1 MSQMSIKGNNVTLI
15 CRVSSTADA
24 PLHFIWKHNNV
35 ELNGA
40 NLQTNTSS
48 SESGAT
54 EATSMLHLTNI
65 THADAG
71 KYQCMVTNNYGT
83 AYSAKAMLNVL
94 GKLYMFIIF
103 NYVNE
108 MLTN

>member
-1 MSQMSIKGNNVTLI
+1 MGIKGDNVTLI
-15 CRVSSTADA
+15 CRASSTAIVQ
-24 PLHFIWKHNNV
+24 LHFIWKHNNV

-40 NLQTNTSS
+40 NLQTNISS
-48 SESGAT
+48 SENGAT

-65 THADAG
+65 THANAG

-83 AYSAKAMLNVL
+83 TYSAKAMLSVL
-94 GKLYMFIIF
+94 GKLYMFIVL

-108 MLTN
+108 MLIN

>member
-1 MSQMSIKGNNVTLI
+1 MSQMSIKGNNATLI
-15 CRVSSTADA
+15 CRASSTADT

-40 NLQTNTSS
+40 NLQTNINS

-54 EATSMLHLTNI
+54 EATSMLHLINI
-65 THADAG
+65 THANAG

-83 AYSAKAMLNVL
+83 TYSAKAMLNVL
-94 GKLYMFIIF
+94 GKLHTCSLFLI
-103 NYVNE
+103 
-108 MLTN
+108 MLMRC

>member
-1 MSQMSIKGNNVTLI
+1 MSQMSIKGHNVTLI
-15 CRVSSTADA
+15 CRASSTAIA
-24 PLHFIWKHNNV
+24 QLHFIWKHNNV

-40 NLQTNTSS
+40 NLQTNINS

-65 THADAG
+65 THANAG

-83 AYSAKAMLNVL
+83 TYSAKATLGVL
-94 GKLYMFIIF
+94 GKLYMFIVL